1 MIEEKGIYTSAE
13 ASLLTIHNF
22 GLKLIRLSDSDELN
36 ILGRELVRV
45 LGESENIVQTFPILS
60 KIAESAAMKSNDIN
74 NRIRRIALALSYS
87 EESEEDFASKEDLEW
102 IPRVKEGLTSYGL
115 ESIEYQIT
123 DDATNFQEAW
133 IFPGKRIVHPE
144 LGSLLIGVDY
154 DLEPR
159 TAKQIPEGKVALSVF
174 FETIVPDSYGTA
186 TKHIL
191 PLYLILVDNRR
202 SAVRQG
208 IFKLRF
214 RVGFWNQLA
223 KLTERFEYIKTIKA

>member
-1 MIEEKGIYTSAE
+1 MEEKGIYSSSE

-22 GLKLIRLSDSDELN
+22 GLKLVSIAESPDLN
-36 ILGRELVRV
+36 VLGRELI
-45 LGESENIVQTFPILS
+45 ESIREQENIIKTFPVLN
-60 KIAESAAMKSNDIN
+60 KVVAHAQAEPSEIN

-87 EESEEDFASKEDLEW
+87 EEAEEDFASKEDLEW

-115 ESIEYQIT
+115 ESIEYQTT

-133 IFPGKRIVHPE
+133 IFPGKKIVHPE
-144 LGSLLIGVDY
+144 LGNLLIGVDY

-159 TAKQIPEGKVALSVF
+159 TAKPIPEGKVALSVF

-191 PLYLILVDNRR
+191 PLYLIVVDNKR
-202 SAVRQG
+202 SAVKKG
-208 IFKLRF
+208 ILKLRF
-214 RVGFWNQLA
+214 RVGFWNTLP
-223 KLTERFEYIKTIKA
+223 KLSQRFEYIKTIKA